1 MPFALPNA
9 SLKVP
14 HKCHFAVLIVHAL
27 LPENR
32 NDGNL
37 NLLLFRNALSF
48 SGRGDDIVVPQTA
61 KKEQQ
66 ALDQRRS
73 RPGQRQQERL
83 QRQVRRQRRRRIVMS
98 TIATILFIALA
109 GLAFWQF
116 QRYSAD
122 LVAANNLHATATAQ
136 ACTSD
141 VISAELLGN
150 QNTTGQADTTS
161 APVVSS
167 PTPAPASPPAV
178 KGAPKKLCSG
188 LEYIDIK
195 QGVGPVAKNSST
207 VDVYYTGWVQ
217 GGQKFDSSYD
227 HGGQPFSVSPLG
239 QASVIPCW
247 NQGLIGM
254 KAGGT
259 RRLIIP
265 ASLGYGDQAQGNI
278 PANSTLIFDVTVVSI
293 K

>member
-1 MPFALPNA
+1 
-9 SLKVP
+9 
-14 HKCHFAVLIVHAL
+14 
-27 LPENR
+27 
-32 NDGNL
+32 
-37 NLLLFRNALSF
+37 
-48 SGRGDDIVVPQTA
+48 VPQTA

-66 ALDQRRS
+66 SVDQRRS

-83 QRQVRRQRRRRIVMS
+83 QRQVRRLYRRRMVMS
-98 TIATILFIALA
+98 IVAAILVIALA

-122 LVAANNLHATATAQ
+122 LVAANNLHATATVQTKNLHATATAQ
-136 ACTSD
+136 ACTLD
-141 VISAELLGN
+141 VITAELLGS
-150 QNTTGQADTTS
+150 QNTTGQDTTS
-161 APVVSS
+161 TSVVSS

-178 KGAPKKLCSG
+178 KETPKELCSG
-188 LEYIDIK
+188 LKYIDMK
-195 QGVGPVAKNSST
+195 QGVGPVAKNGST

-239 QASVIPCW
+239 QANVITGW

-278 PANSTLIFDVTVVSI
+278 PANSTLIFDVTVVSV

>member
-1 MPFALPNA
+1 L
-9 SLKVP
+9 S
-14 HKCHFAVLIVHAL
+14 
-27 LPENR
+27 ENR
-32 NDGNL
+32 NNGNL
-37 NLLLFRNALSF
+37 NLLLFINALSF
-48 SGRGDDIVVPQTA
+48 SGRGDDVVVPQTV

-83 QRQVRRQRRRRIVMS
+83 QRQARRLRRRRIVMS
-98 TIATILFIALA
+98 AIAAIMVIALA

-122 LVAANNLHATATAQ
+122 LVAANNLHATATVQTNNLHATATAE

-141 VISAELLGN
+141 VITAELLGN
-150 QNTTGQADTTS
+150 QITSGQSDTTS

-167 PTPAPASPPAV
+167 PTPAPASPPKEQGV
-178 KGAPKKLCSG
+178 PKRLCSG

-195 QGVGPVAKNSST
+195 QGVGPVAKNGST
-207 VDVYYTGWVQ
+207 VNVYYTGWVQ
-217 GGQKFDSSYD
+217 GGQKFDSSAD
-227 HGGQPFSVSPLG
+227 DGGQPFSVSPLG
-239 QASVIPCW
+239 QANVFTGW

-265 ASLGYGDQAQGNI
+265 PSLAIGDQAQGNI
-278 PANSTLIFDVTVVSI
+278 PANSTLIFDITVVSI